1 MACVFDYLN
10 WRGDL
15 TLSQAPFNDVD
26 NLILSALSYV
36 KLCGIVPGQGSGRAI
51 TVAQAAKRYFAAEGA
66 AAKAG
71 SRGFRGSG
79 ILLLDALAKSPRFS
93 ALLLSDC
100 VDSLDPEGEKQ
111 FSAVTVSLG
120 GKSAFVAFRG
130 TDSTLVGWKEDFN
143 MSFLPQVPSQRSAA
157 EYLAAAGERFTALRV
172 GGHSKGG
179 NLAVYAAAHCGEE
192 VQKKLRAVYNNDGP
206 GFSDGLLSSPGY
218 LAVRDRVHTFVPQ
231 SSVVGMLMDHEE
243 SYEVVRSKGLGIL
256 QHDLYSW
263 EVMGPDF
270 CLAETVTDGSRYI
283 SAKTKHWLAAMD
295 NKQREQ
301 TVDALFDVLSAT
313 NAKTIDE
320 LSADWLGSAGAAL
333 SQLKSMEPGS
343 RRMLFELLGLLV
355 GVVRG

>member
-15 TLSQAPFNDVD
+15 TLSQAPFNNVD
-26 NLILSALSYV
+26 NLILCALSYV

-51 TVAQAAKRYFAAEGA
+51 TIAQAAKRYFAAEGA
-66 AAKAG
+66 AAKSG
-71 SRGFRGSG
+71 SRSFRGNNL
-79 ILLLDALAKSPRFS
+79 LLLDTLAKCPRFS
-93 ALLLSDC
+93 SLLLSDC
-100 VDSLDPEGEKQ
+100 VDILDPEDEKQ
-111 FSAVTVSLG
+111 FSAVTISLG
-120 GKSAFVAFRG
+120 VRSAFVAFRG

-157 EYLAAAGERFTALRV
+157 EYLTAAGARFTSLRA

-206 GFSDGLLSSPGY
+206 GFSGDMLSSPEY
-218 LAVRDRVHTFVPQ
+218 LAVRDRVRTFVPQ

-243 SYEVVRSKGLGIL
+243 SYQVVHSKGLGIL

-263 EVMGPDF
+263 EVMGGDF
-270 CLAETVTDGSRYI
+270 CLVDTVTDGSLFI
-283 SAKTKHWLAAMD
+283 SAKVKSWLAAMD
-295 NKQREQ
+295 SAQREQ
-301 TVDALFDVLSAT
+301 MVDALFDVLSAT
-313 NAKTIDE
+313 NAKTTDE
-320 LSADWLGSAGAAL
+320 LSTDWLGSAGAAL
-333 SQLKSMEPGS
+333 SELKSMEPGS
-343 RRMLFELLGLLV
+343 RRMLFELLKLLV